1 MIDYIKDN
9 LDEINQRIKRA
20 ARKSGRDI
28 ADITLVGVT
37 KTIDVARI
45 QRMIDFGVKNIG
57 ENRVQEIMAKYDSIT
72 DANWHMI
79 GHLQTN
85 KVKYIA
91 DKVSM
96 IHSVDSF
103 KLGQEISKRALE
115 AGRVI
120 DVLIEV
126 NIAAEDTKYGVSP
139 DGVYNLVK
147 DLSILDGITVSGL
160 MCVAPFVENPEENRE
175 YFKKMRQL
183 AVDIKSKMVNNISI
197 KYLSMGMT
205 NDFDVAI
212 EEGANIIRIGTGIFG
227 DRNP

>member
-1 MIDYIKDN
+1 MMDYIKDN